1 MAQETLLARNFGDTV
16 GVAINRK
23 PRDSSL
29 TSVASDLKAGRRE
42 EFEELLRE
50 HLNSVYSAALRMS
63 MNRDDAED
71 LTQEAIIR
79 AYRAFDRFE
88 RGGNFRAWVLRILTN
103 LYIDQHRAKAR
114 SPKKV
119 SMDTITPAG
128 ELEAIKLE
136 GDSSHSAEEEVL
148 ESIVDER
155 IRDAIGELPNEY
167 RLALLLCDAEGLT
180 YAEAADALGVP
191 TGTIRS
197 RLFRARKMLSQK
209 LADYVKNMGYVRG
222 RSK

>member
-1 MAQETLLARNFGDTV
+1 MKAAAGQLA
-16 GVAINRK
+16 K
-23 PRDSSL
+23 E
-29 TSVASDLKAGRRE
+29 RRA
-42 EFEELLRE
+42 EFEALVKENLGSL
-50 HLNSVYSAALRMS
+50 YSAALRMS

-71 LTQEAIIR
+71 LTQETIVR

-88 RGGNFRAWVLRILTN
+88 PGGNFKAWVLRILTN

-114 SPKKV
+114 APKRV
-119 SMDTITPAG
+119 SMETITPAG
-128 ELEAIKLE
+128 EFEAIKLDAAAIDSTE
-136 GDSSHSAEEEVL
+136 GEVL

-155 IRDAIGELPNEY
+155 VRQAIGELPDEY

-180 YAEAADALGVP
+180 YAEAADALRVP

-197 RLFRARKMLSQK
+197 RLFRARKMLAKKLRDYAESQ
-209 LADYVKNMGYVRG
+209 GYIRG